1 MSAEDASLR
10 LAQRAIKDLA
20 EVVAELKFKTPLMM
34 AAVRAAE
41 NESCARLVEQ
51 MGAEGYGTLA
61 IAAALRQRNPYN
73 PDDRRVH

>member
-1 MSAEDASLR
+1 MSAEDDSLR
-10 LAQRAIKDLA
+10 LAQQAIQELA

-34 AAVRAAE
+34 AAARAAE
-41 NESCARLVEQ
+41 NESCALLVEQ

-73 PDDRRVH
+73 SSDRRVH